1 MGIPGFF
8 NLVSKKYN
16 IFISKKLFFLDVF
29 LDFNSIIYIAKNIV
43 YKSLINYIKYK
54 LDLGYDE
61 YNFDLIPNK
70 NILNNII
77 ENEIIN
83 DKNRNIIYEI
93 RDEMLYNEIT
103 KQCKKIIRTNITIN
117 TLHIY
122 MDGVPMCSKLIE
134 QRKRAIIGSLITYGK
149 EIILEEYKT
158 KMDERE
164 YFIKKELEP
173 LIDLDKNLIKPGTEF
188 MIKLSNYLKTE
199 NKRILID
206 IIRINN
212 PNFEN
217 FYFSGIDEKGEA
229 EHKIMDILIKKNYKN
244 ILVYSPDADLI
255 ILLLPLTR
263 DKNIYLIRESIKP
276 EIYYINKLY
285 SDIIKHIK
293 NELNDNKLIDII
305 NKKKFRIIKDI
316 CFIYNLFGN
325 DFISKLDNINIYDNN
340 VINILIKK
348 YVILL
353 NKKYNK
359 KRFIINKKGN
369 IIWTKYLQYLKLI
382 NEKFTHPQILKL
394 YSNKPLDN
402 NYINQIYSLDNFNYG
417 LYKKNIDSYIW
428 NSSFYNNKQFFDDSK
443 NNIIKDYLLSIFMIN
458 ILYSKIYYTKNK
470 KKEKEIIFL
479 WYYKHHKSPL
489 LSDIIEYLENNIK
502 KINKILLK
510 HFKSFIKNNKITKI
524 EPIRQLYYT
533 IPLYQDFINITK
545 SDINKYPK
553 LKQHFIY
560 EKYLNTLKWD
570 NKKKLLNITDII
582 DCNLQ
587 RYLEKCVPLFK
598 INNEYINLVFDLK
611 YYF

>member
-510 HFKSFIKNNKITKI
+510 HFKSSIKNNKITKI

>member
-1 MGIPGFF
+1 
-8 NLVSKKYN
+8 
-16 IFISKKLFFLDVF
+16 
-29 LDFNSIIYIAKNIV
+29 
-43 YKSLINYIKYK
+43 
-54 LDLGYDE
+54 
-61 YNFDLIPNK
+61 
-70 NILNNII
+70 
-77 ENEIIN
+77 
-83 DKNRNIIYEI
+83 
-93 RDEMLYNEIT
+93 
-103 KQCKKIIRTNITIN
+103 
-117 TLHIY
+117 
-122 MDGVPMCSKLIE
+122 
-134 QRKRAIIGSLITYGK
+134 
-149 EIILEEYKT
+149 
-158 KMDERE
+158 
-164 YFIKKELEP
+164 
-173 LIDLDKNLIKPGTEF
+173 
-188 MIKLSNYLKTE
+188 
-199 NKRILID
+199 
-206 IIRINN
+206 
-212 PNFEN
+212 
-217 FYFSGIDEKGEA
+217 
-229 EHKIMDILIKKNYKN
+229 
-244 ILVYSPDADLI
+244 
-255 ILLLPLTR
+255 
-263 DKNIYLIRESIKP
+263 
-276 EIYYINKLY
+276 
-285 SDIIKHIK
+285 
-293 NELNDNKLIDII
+293 
-305 NKKKFRIIKDI
+305 
-316 CFIYNLFGN
+316 
-325 DFISKLDNINIYDNN
+325 
-340 VINILIKK
+340 
-348 YVILL
+348 
-353 NKKYNK
+353 
-359 KRFIINKKGN
+359 
-369 IIWTKYLQYLKLI
+369 
-382 NEKFTHPQILKL
+382 
-394 YSNKPLDN
+394 
-402 NYINQIYSLDNFNYG
+402 LDNFNYG